1 MPPNSSPW
9 SPAACIPSIP
19 IPELC
24 LPTTVACADVASPC
38 DSIKIEARKS
48 ERVTS
53 GARLE
58 RSPSQA
64 YREILADKW
73 FASAWFFVLVAILF
87 TSSFSCFLIF
97 VGLFPIWIIVEA
109 VFRYFRYQQYRLYSD
124 NYIDPPLPAIENI
137 SRLLDHVLSLAK
149 YVDYEEFVGGWFL
162 GTRVK
167 DLTREHVRQFISFGF
182 YHRFYNELSPEYQE
196 AVRDHVVRT
205 ERAIGLIFPE
215 VLPPSPSRSPSSAAS
230 SPPSSARPSF
240 SAYQPV
246 AVHPTKPAAASAVGP
261 ASGPAAGAED
271 DDAGSESGEV
281 AVYPCSQEEE
291 RAGAAMGEA
300 DGTASADA
308 DADAA
313 ADAAA
318 AGAGCAGGC
327 AGMGARRTRKPE
339 VKFMSHCREP
349 IRAILHPLI
358 LYVWGHFIGCFT
370 SLAMRY
376 LGFSKHFTADGFKYW
391 VREPSRPSY
400 STTAFTMINSLS
412 AARADADRAKS
423 GAAPSADGTC
433 SRESSSSSGD
443 MGFGCSGSSFGRS
456 SSRDSSSSS
465 GGSSRGSREGGSMAY
480 AAYSSVAGGS
490 VDYSEDEEE
499 GVVFVHG
506 LGIGLTPYL
515 GFIGMMKRTY
525 PNKKF
530 IVAEMPHLA
539 FRLSSASPTIDDIVA
554 GLAEALQ
561 AQGLKRATFVGHSY
575 GTFVLAQYVRK
586 HFGTVA
592 ALGLMD
598 PVCFLLC
605 IPRLFST

>member
-205 ERAIGLIFPE
+205 ERAIGLIPE
-215 VLPPSPSRSPSSAAS
+215 VLPLPPPAPLPPPPPPRPPPRAPPSPPINPSPST
-230 SPPSSARPSF
+230 
-240 SAYQPV
+240 QPNQ
-246 AVHPTKPAAASAVGP
+246 PQP
-261 ASGPAAGAED
+261 
-271 DDAGSESGEV
+271 
-281 AVYPCSQEEE
+281 Q
-291 RAGAAMGEA
+291 
-300 DGTASADA
+300 
-308 DADAA
+308 
-313 ADAAA
+313 
-318 AGAGCAGGC
+318 
-327 AGMGARRTRKPE
+327 
-339 VKFMSHCREP
+339 
-349 IRAILHPLI
+349 
-358 LYVWGHFIGCFT
+358 
-370 SLAMRY
+370 
-376 LGFSKHFTADGFKYW
+376 
-391 VREPSRPSY
+391 
-400 STTAFTMINSLS
+400 
-412 AARADADRAKS
+412 
-423 GAAPSADGTC
+423 
-433 SRESSSSSGD
+433 
-443 MGFGCSGSSFGRS
+443 
-456 SSRDSSSSS
+456 
-465 GGSSRGSREGGSMAY
+465 
-480 AAYSSVAGGS
+480 
-490 VDYSEDEEE
+490 
-499 GVVFVHG
+499 
-506 LGIGLTPYL
+506 
-515 GFIGMMKRTY
+515 
-525 PNKKF
+525 
-530 IVAEMPHLA
+530 
-539 FRLSSASPTIDDIVA
+539 
-554 GLAEALQ
+554 Q
-561 AQGLKRATFVGHSY
+561 
-575 GTFVLAQYVRK
+575 
-586 HFGTVA
+586 
-592 ALGLMD
+592 
-598 PVCFLLC
+598 
-605 IPRLFST
+605 